1 MEQTL
6 LMDSLRCEQLW
17 RRHADR
23 LLLYATTV
31 LSDRSAAEDAL
42 QNVFVRL
49 MASPPE
55 EIDSEAGY
63 LFRAVRNEALNSIR
77 SRRLAARA
85 FSPLFDDVAEDP
97 RESAEVKERGRQ
109 VEQVLLRLDPEER
122 EAVVLKIWGDLSMP
136 EAAAVAGVTG
146 KIVWRNSA
154 PRAPPRRCGTASAPA
169 SLPSRG
175 CRPSARTPSRSPRRR
190 SCSSPSTPSC
200 CRRPIRRPRRSRRG
214 TRRS

>member
-1 MEQTL
+1 
-6 LMDSLRCEQLW
+6 MDALRCEQLW

-31 LSDRSAAEDAL
+31 LSDRSAAEDVL

-55 EIDSEAGY
+55 EIDSESGY

-97 RESAEVKERGRQ
+97 RASAEIKERGKQ
-109 VEQVLLRLDPEER
+109 VEQVLLRLEPEER

-136 EAAAVAGVTG
+136 EAAVVAGVSEKTFEH
-146 KIVWRNSA
+146 RYY
-154 PRAPPRRCGTASAPA
+154 
-169 SLPSRG
+169 RG
-175 CRPSARTPSRSPRRR
+175 LAALKEKL
-190 SCSSPSTPSC
+190 
-200 CRRPIRRPRRSRRG
+200 G
-214 TRRS
+214 GLDHE